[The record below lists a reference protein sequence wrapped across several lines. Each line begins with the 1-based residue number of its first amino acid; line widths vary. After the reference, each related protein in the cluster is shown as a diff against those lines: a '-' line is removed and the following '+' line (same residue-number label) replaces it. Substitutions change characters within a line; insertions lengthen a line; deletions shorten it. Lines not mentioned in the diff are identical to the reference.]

1 MAADR
6 YTKFVLTIIA
16 LSLSVIAVQ
25 MLVKDAKAQTY
36 SNPGGIQLVA
46 ICNMQKNYNGSVTCA
61 DIVDGGRL
69 RVADK

>member
-1 MAADR
+1 MTNDR
-6 YTKFVLTIIA
+6 YTKIILTVIA

-25 MLVKDAKAQTY
+25 LTMKDANAQTFS
-36 SNPGGIQLVA
+36 SNGIQLVA
-46 ICNMQKNYNGSVTCA
+46 ICNMQKNYSGRVECA